1 MKRRLPDE
9 SPPQFQTRV
18 LPGPAEL
25 AEAAAREV
33 ADAATE
39 AVTDRGRF
47 CIALAGGSTPRALY
61 ERLAESPLR
70 EGIPWTRT
78 LFFWGDERC
87 VSPRSPRS
95 NYRLARESLLVPLRI
110 PPAQVFRMRGE
121 IDPGR
126 AAHLYRDVLAKEFGA
141 GRPVLD
147 LILLG
152 VGPDGHTASL
162 FPETRALS
170 EDRRAA
176 VENWV
181 PKPREWRLTLTY
193 PAINA
198 ARRVLF
204 LVSGA
209 EKAQVVARILKK
221 ERGYRRLPAAGV
233 RAMSVLW
240 MLDEEAGELL

>member
-1 MKRRLPDE
+1 MNRRLPDE
-9 SPPQFQTRV
+9 APPEFQTRV
-18 LPGPAEL
+18 LPGL
-25 AEAAAREV
+25 ADLADAAAREV
-33 ADAATE
+33 ADAASA
-39 AVTDRGRF
+39 AVKDRGRF
-47 CIALAGGSTPRALY
+47 CIGLSGGSTPRALY
-61 ERLAESPLR
+61 ERLAKSPLR
-70 EGIPWTRT
+70 KGIPWART

-95 NYRLARESLLVPLRI
+95 NYRMARESLLAPLRI

-126 AAHLYRDVLAKEFGA
+126 AAHLYRDVLAKQFGP
-141 GRPVLD
+141 GGPVLD

-152 VGPDGHTASL
+152 LGPDGHTASL

-176 VENWV
+176 VANRV
-181 PKPREWRLTLTY
+181 PALREWRLTLTY

-209 EKAQVVARILKK
+209 QKAEVVARILKK

-233 RAMSVLW
+233 RALSVVW
-240 MLDEEAGELL
+240 MLDEEAGALL

>member
-1 MKRRLPDE
+1 MRGRLPDE
-9 SPPQFQTRV
+9 APPEFQTRV

-33 ADAATE
+33 ADAAAE
-39 AVTDRGRF
+39 AVADRGRF
-47 CIALAGGSTPRALY
+47 CVALSGGSTPRELHR
-61 ERLAESPLR
+61 RLARSPLR
-70 EGIPWTRT
+70 EAVPWKRT

-87 VSPRSPRS
+87 VPARSPRS
-95 NYRLARESLLVPLRI
+95 NYRMARETLLAPLRI

-121 IDPGR
+121 IEPRR
-126 AAHLYRDVLAKEFGA
+126 AAHLYRDVLAKQFGP

-152 VGPDGHTASL
+152 LGTDGHTASL
-162 FPETRALS
+162 FPETRALA

-176 VENWV
+176 VANWV
-181 PKPREWRLTLTY
+181 PQRREWRLTLTY
-193 PAINA
+193 PAIRA

-209 EKAQVVARILKK
+209 EKAAVVARILKK
-221 ERGYRRLPAAGV
+221 ERGHRRLPAAGV
-233 RAMSVLW
+233 RALSVLW
-240 MLDEEAGELL
+240 MLDEEAGSEL